1 MKPIWSTII
10 DVIETLINYLTQ
22 LSNRIPV
29 ELFILVGSFIEE
41 VVAPIPSPLV
51 TTVTGSLAYTQGY
64 IPIALCLLGLLAAIG
79 KTIGSVIIYFIADK
93 AEDFLMIKIGPYI
106 GISHK
111 QIENIGA
118 KITGTWKDYFIFIF
132 IRVLPFIPSLAI
144 SISAGII
151 KMPMKLFLIVTFIGT
166 FFRSMIFIVFG
177 YISLEAFQKIS
188 KHLEVTQTYT
198 EIALAIGL
206 FALIVFVYLKR
217 WRKN

>member
-64 IPIALCLLGLLAAIG
+64 IPVALCILGLLAAIS

-106 GISHK
+106 GITHK

-118 KITGTWKDYFIFIF
+118 KITGTWKDYFIFTF
-132 IRVLPFIPSLAI
+132 IRILPFVPSMAI
-144 SISAGII
+144 SISSGII
-151 KMPMKLFLIVTFIGT
+151 KVPMKLFLIVTFIGT
-166 FFRSMIFIVFG
+166 FFRSMFFIIFG
-177 YISLEAFQKIS
+177 YISLEAFEKIS
-188 KHLEVTQTYT
+188 KHLEITQTYT
-198 EIALAIGL
+198 EIALAVGL
-206 FALIVFVYLKR
+206 FVIIALVYYKR
-217 WRKN
+217 WKK

>member
-106 GISHK
+106 GI
-111 QIENIGA
+111 
-118 KITGTWKDYFIFIF
+118 D
-132 IRVLPFIPSLAI
+132 
-144 SISAGII
+144 
-151 KMPMKLFLIVTFIGT
+151 
-166 FFRSMIFIVFG
+166 
-177 YISLEAFQKIS
+177 
-188 KHLEVTQTYT
+188 
-198 EIALAIGL
+198 
-206 FALIVFVYLKR
+206 
-217 WRKN
+217 RKSVV